1 MGQFVGGTGVTG
13 VVEVPGGVKKK
24 KSLQILDLQRVTSLY
39 TDKAENKNKL
49 KYNIT

>member
-1 MGQFVGGTGVTG
+1 MGQFVGGTGVSG
-13 VVEVPGGVKKK
+13 VVKVPGGGKK

-39 TDKAENKNKL
+39 TDKAEDRNKL